1 MYRLIKSEI
10 IPFHHVASKA
20 ESPYRQVKL
29 HYFQKLEAA
38 LTACEIYNDK
48 SDSHHYVINESG
60 KAYFEGDWVDYVE
73 SSSSIFK
80 S

>member
-10 IPFHHVASKA
+10 IPFHHAAPKA
-20 ESPYRQVKL
+20 ELPYRQVQL

-38 LTACEIYNDK
+38 LTACEIYNGK
-48 SDSHHYVINESG
+48 SDSRHYVINESG